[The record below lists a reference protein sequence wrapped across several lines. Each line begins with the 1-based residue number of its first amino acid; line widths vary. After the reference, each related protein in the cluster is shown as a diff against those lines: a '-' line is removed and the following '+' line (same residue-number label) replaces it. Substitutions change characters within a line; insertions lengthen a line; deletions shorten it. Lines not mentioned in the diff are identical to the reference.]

1 MVEKKEKKIG
11 GAIKNN
17 IKKITTKKNAKSK
30 KDLMEDLENVIE
42 KMEAEANN
50 RAKEVRIKND
60 ILKKEKDKIRNK
72 ISCLL
77 NFSVSNYKSI
87 ADKLEI
93 KFNNNKD
100 DKSEID
106 RVFAIMGKN
115 ASGKSNILKS
125 LRLFY
130 VIIKEGDL
138 TPINDLEEDV
148 YFKLQEEYSKKP
160 IRFSFEFMIE
170 ENKYGYLLDIDRNFD
185 AKNKD
190 DRYKIASEML
200 IKNGEWL
207 IDRGKNFINYEQLS
221 QNELFQYVLKN
232 EYDGDENTF
241 KEKIIDNALNKN
253 KLIFSEIQPYCNEI
267 LDIYI
272 NFIDK
277 FVFDLKIEKRMD
289 VGRTSMEIIEKL
301 FEKEEIKKFVLDNL
315 AKLDNN
321 VYDLKLIKDKI
332 SRGDFFDEEMEKKRE
347 YIGGAAKFNKEV
359 GKFEHYLLDIKTL
372 HKTNKDNNVFF
383 NINEENT
390 GLSVMIIILIT
401 IYDIINKG
409 GIFVIDEI
417 EASLQ
422 YSIMEFFIFSFYDG
436 DKIIKNKG
444 QIIFVTHNALILTSL
459 AVDNIWIVDKEHQ
472 GTIIENLREKIN
484 SYTTLDENDEDFR
497 YKLLEEYFNGYL
509 GGTPRISNLS
519 Y

>member
-17 IKKITTKKNAKSK
+17 IKKITTKKNAKAK
-30 KDLMEDLENVIE
+30 KDLIEDLENVIE
-42 KMEAEANN
+42 KMESESNN
-50 RAKEVRIKND
+50 RAEEVRIKND

-87 ADKLEI
+87 ADKLEV

-100 DKSEID
+100 DKSEIENI
-106 RVFAIMGKN
+106 FAIMGKN
-115 ASGKSNILKS
+115 ASGKSNIVKS
-125 LRLFY
+125 LLLFWDI
-130 VIIKEGDL
+130 VSKGDL
-138 TPINDLEEDV
+138 IVLPEDSDIF
-148 YFKLQEEYSKKP
+148 FKLQENYYEKP

-170 ENKYGYLLDIDRNFD
+170 DNKYGYLLDIFRNFD

-190 DRYKIASEML
+190 DKYKIASEML
-200 IKNGEWL
+200 VKNGEWL
-207 IDRGKNFINYEQLS
+207 IDRGKKFINYEQLS
-221 QNELFQYVLKN
+221 QNELFKHVLKN
-232 EYDGDENTF
+232 EYDGDENKF

-253 KLIFSEIQPYCNEI
+253 KLIFSKIRSYCNEI

-277 FVFDLKIEKRMD
+277 FVFDLNIEKRMD
-289 VGRTSMEIIEKL
+289 AYENSSDIITELLNNKNM
-301 FEKEEIKKFVLDNL
+301 KKFVLDNL

-321 VYDLKLIKDKI
+321 VYDLKLKQDKV
-332 SRGDFFDEEMEKKRE
+332 SRDAFFDLDTDQKRE

-422 YSIMEFFIFSFYDG
+422 YSIMEFFIFSFYDD

>member
-321 VYDLKLIKDKI
+321 VYDLKLIKDKV
-332 SRGDFFDEEMEKKRE
+332 SKEDFVYLAENKR
-347 YIGGAAKFNKEV
+347 KENQ
-359 GKFEHYLLDIKTL
+359 K
-372 HKTNKDNNVFF
+372 N
-383 NINEENT
+383 
-390 GLSVMIIILIT
+390 
-401 IYDIINKG
+401 
-409 GIFVIDEI
+409 
-417 EASLQ
+417 Q
-422 YSIMEFFIFSFYDG
+422 
-436 DKIIKNKG
+436 IKN
-444 QIIFVTHNALILTSL
+444 LIQTC
-459 AVDNIWIVDKEHQ
+459 
-472 GTIIENLREKIN
+472 
-484 SYTTLDENDEDFR
+484 Y
-497 YKLLEEYFNGYL
+497 
-509 GGTPRISNLS
+509 
-519 Y
+519 